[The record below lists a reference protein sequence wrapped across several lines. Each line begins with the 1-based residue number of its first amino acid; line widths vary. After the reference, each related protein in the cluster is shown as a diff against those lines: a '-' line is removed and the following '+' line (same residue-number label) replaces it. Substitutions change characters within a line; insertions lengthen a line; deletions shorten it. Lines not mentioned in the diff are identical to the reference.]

1 MSTKSISEFI
11 SEALC
16 RPTDYISYSVSEKL
30 AEMYPD
36 RAIVEGESVFFDLE
50 EFARAGH
57 CELVGERA
65 VHNQTTTAWQG
76 ADEPLAREADNG
88 WFNVLWRGALM
99 DVVFITWLDGSY
111 RSRFHWIVADTCEL
125 AEEFF
130 REVCAW
136 SAEVRA
142 EILVFEGG
150 RWRKSK
156 ELFRSISE
164 ASFENLILPEPLRS
178 EVERDLP
185 HFFASREM
193 YERHGVPWK
202 RGVLLI
208 GPPGNG
214 KTHAVKAMI
223 NRLQVPCLY
232 VKSLDGCEGEHA
244 SIRHVFWRARR
255 SQPCVVVLEDVDS
268 LINGKNRSFFLNE
281 LDGFAANTGVVV
293 VATTNHPERLDPA
306 ILDRPSRFDRK
317 FYFELPGAE
326 ERLLYARRWNELL
339 RPETRLGDGLLSETA
354 ARTAGFSF
362 AYLKELFVSSLMEW
376 MNAGGARAMGEVVA
390 ERTARLIEQ
399 MSSRPDAAAG
409 ADGGGKDAGA
419 EGEDDDADDDEGGAD
434 DDADHMTRV
443 NVLARGAGQG

>member
-1 MSTKSISEFI
+1 MSISEFI
-11 SEALC
+11 GEALC

-30 AEMYPD
+30 AKTYPD
-36 RAIVEGESVFFDLE
+36 KSIVEGESGFFDLE

-65 VHNQTTTAWQG
+65 VHNQTSTEWQG
-76 ADEPLAREADNG
+76 ADEPLTREADNG
-88 WFNVLWRGALM
+88 WFNVLWRGALL
-99 DVVFITWLDGSY
+99 DVLFITWTESGY
-111 RSRFHWIVADTCEL
+111 RSRFHWIVADTREL
-125 AEEFF
+125 AEGFF

-136 SAEVRA
+136 SAEVRG

-150 RWRKSK
+150 GWRKSK
-156 ELFRSISE
+156 GLFRSIRE

-185 HFFASREM
+185 HFFASRET

-214 KTHAVKAMI
+214 KTHAVKAMV
-223 NRLQVPCLY
+223 NRSQVPCLY

-244 SIRHVFWRARR
+244 SIRRVFWRARR
-255 SQPCVVVLEDVDS
+255 SQPCVVVFEDVDS
-268 LINGKNRSFFLNE
+268 LINNKNRSFFLNE
-281 LDGFAANTGVVV
+281 LDGFASNTGVVV

-317 FYFELPGAE
+317 FYFELPAAE
-326 ERLLYARRWNELL
+326 ERLLYARRWNERL
-339 RPETRLGDGLLSETA
+339 RPETRLGDDLLSATA
-354 ARTAGFSF
+354 ARTEGFSF
-362 AYLKELFVSSLMEW
+362 AYLKELFVSALMEW

-390 ERTARLIEQ
+390 ERTGRLVEQ
-399 MSSRPDAAAG
+399 MRNRA
-409 ADGGGKDAGA
+409 GGGNDAGA
-419 EGEDDDADDDEGGAD
+419 GGGAKGEDDETDDETD
-434 DDADHMTRV
+434 DDADHVTRV
-443 NVLARGAGQG
+443 TVLARGAGQG